1 MVQKNRTKSSKW
13 QVRVYRPR
21 TRVLN
26 RGAPGREGP
35 AMSGFFVEPFP
46 LDFWK
51 LEKSF
56 SRTRVSSPFYPPWVR
71 RFINNI
77 RSLPL
82 SPYHR
87 YACYT
92 IVAFLVIPSAS
103 LSESFNQDARNQSTA
118 RHVFFVHDGLL
129 IVAVVHTARRRHSR
143 SESPEI
149 LGRVVFFITAVG
161 RSPPSCLAL

>member
-1 MVQKNRTKSSKW
+1 MVQKNRTKRSKW

-56 SRTRVSSPFYPPWVR
+56 AKTRVSSPFYPPWVR
-71 RFINNI
+71 RFVNNI
-77 RSLPL
+77 RCLPL

-87 YACYT
+87 YTCYT
-92 IVAFLVIPSAS
+92 IIAFLVIPSAS
-103 LSESFNQDARNQSTA
+103 LSESFNQDAKSHATNRC
-118 RHVFFVHDGLL
+118 VYYVHDGVL

-143 SESPEI
+143 SESPEL
-149 LGRVVFFITAVG
+149 LGRIVFFIIATG
-161 RSPPSCLAL
+161 RSPPS